1 MHAFEH
7 TYAHIIYTYTH
18 DTYIYIHISPFL
30 STYWRPLFHTDATNS
45 KTRLILMFFLSI
57 FELTSV
63 AMRKQDPLI
72 LNILLIWSTSPYA
85 ITIAT
90 FLLHKYPS
98 YLVRPLVPDSSL
110 CEILFYILGCDT
122 LCLPVVGEECP
133 PYRAWTQNT
142 TFQGTPFLSYPWNLC
157 KYLPSS
163 PTLSGFKIELFW
175 KEKEEKKKMR
185 KKKNKRM
192 TSGIG

>member
-30 STYWRPLFHTDATNS
+30 STYWRLLFHIDATNS

-72 LNILLIWSTSPYA
+72 LNILLIWSTSLYA

-110 CEILFYILGCDT
+110 CEILFYIPGLWYFMLGCCWGRMPS
-122 LCLPVVGEECP
+122 LPCLDLEHYFSGDSLSFLPLKPV
-133 PYRAWTQNT
+133 QIF
-142 TFQGTPFLSYPWNLC
+142 TFITY
-157 KYLPSS
+157 
-163 PTLSGFKIELFW
+163 IEWL
-175 KEKEEKKKMR
+175 
-185 KKKNKRM
+185 
-192 TSGIG
+192 

>member
-30 STYWRPLFHTDATNS
+30 SPYWRLVFHIDATNS
-45 KTRLILMFFLSI
+45 KTRLILMFFLSV

-63 AMRKQDPLI
+63 AMWKQDPLI
-72 LNILLIWSTSPYA
+72 LNILLIWSTSLSA

-90 FLLHKYPS
+90 FLLHKY
-98 YLVRPLVPDSSL
+98 LLTLLGLL
-110 CEILFYILGCDT
+110 CQTLPYVKSCFTFLGCDT
-122 LCLPVVGEECP
+122 LCLAVVEEECP
-133 PYRAWTQNT
+133 PYPAWTQNT

-163 PTLSGFKIELFW
+163 PTSSGFKIELFW

-185 KKKNKRM
+185 KKKKKRK